1 MKNRVRALREER
13 GWTQVDLGDR
23 LKVSRQ
29 TIYAIESG
37 LYDPSLPLAL
47 AIAKLFGRA
56 VEEIFGE
63 GTEGPAR
70 KRGEPESRPANRER
84 KEK

>member
-1 MKNRVRALREER
+1 MKNCVRALREER

-23 LKVSRQ
+23 LDVSRQ

-47 AIAKLFGRA
+47 EIAKVFGRA

-63 GTEGPAR
+63 RAESPAR
-70 KRGEPESRPANRER
+70 KRGESESRAANRER
-84 KEK
+84 KET

>member
-29 TIYAIESG
+29 TIYAIETG

-47 AIAKLFGRA
+47 AIGKLFGHA
-56 VEEIFGE
+56 VEDIFGE
-63 GTEGPAR
+63 GAADSAP
-70 KRGEPESRPANRER
+70 SRPASRER